1 MVNAAVFA
9 KLDSGNKLKSGEE
22 IGYFDFNARKDITR
36 QGMNNETGMMT
47 AKMDRDEQGNIS
59 CVIHIGDSIDQ
70 NTHETSKNM
79 NFILSGHGKAIF
91 DGKEVGLRKGTCPI
105 CKKGSEPGIL
115 NPYDEAVCLI
125 TVVVKR

>member
-47 AKMDRDEQGNIS
+47 AKMDR
-59 CVIHIGDSIDQ
+59 
-70 NTHETSKNM
+70 M
-79 NFILSGHGKAIF
+79 N
-91 DGKEVGLRKGTCPI
+91 KGTFPVLFI
-105 CKKGSEPGIL
+105 SAIL
-115 NPYDEAVCLI
+115 LTRI
-125 TVVVKR
+125 SVKQARI

>member
-9 KLDSGNKLKSGEE
+9 KLDSGNKLKSGERN
-22 IGYFDFNARKDITR
+22 FNARKDITR

-70 NTHETSKNM
+70 NQRETSKNI
-79 NFILSGHGKAIF
+79 NFILSRHGKAIC
-91 DGKEVGLRKGTCPI
+91 DGKEAGLRKGTCPI

-115 NPYDEAVCLI
+115 NPYDEAVSLI

>member
-91 DGKEVGLRKGTCPI
+91 DGLVLFV
-105 CKKGSEPGIL
+105 KKVLSLASSIRTMKL
-115 NPYDEAVCLI
+115 YALSQ
-125 TVVVKR
+125 